1 MNVRRLVLKTALS
14 TAAAVGMLM
23 ATNSFASEQYK
34 IDVSLETGPN
44 HIRNISIKRW
54 ADTLNAQSNGRLK
67 INVFEGAAKFKGS
80 AVPTALA
87 QGTLDMGV
95 PGTWHLTKFIPD
107 FGIVFLPMFFGHQRQ
122 ISYQVMDGDIGKEL
136 IEKTENK
143 LNVKILGRFIDIG
156 SAITFM
162 KTDAIQGPS
171 DYKDKRIRIAGSAA
185 HARRYEALGANA
197 VKVSWPD
204 VPQALQTGMV
214 DGVMTAFESVRS
226 AKLWD
231 SGLKY
236 VYVDNHAFH
245 QYVPMINKD
254 LWNKL
259 PGDLQELMQSTWEKS
274 VDPQREY
281 TAQRDNEARLE
292 AIKNGIV
299 VTDANAADLGK
310 LRKTLMPI
318 QKDVIKELRIDPAFA
333 ERANTA
339 IQKASM

>member
-1 MNVRRLVLKTALS
+1 MLIQKLIAKTAVSAVMAGLLMTS
-14 TAAAVGMLM
+14 NAMAA
-23 ATNSFASEQYK
+23 EQYK

-44 HIRNISIKRW
+44 HIRNISIKKW
-54 ADTLNAQSNGRLK
+54 ADLLNSKSDERLK
-67 INVFEGAAKFKGS
+67 INVFEGASKFKGS

-107 FGIVFLPMFFGHQRQ
+107 FGIVFLPMFFGHDRSV
-122 ISYQVMDGDIGKEL
+122 SYKVMDGNIGSEL
-136 IEKTENK
+136 IQKTEQK

-162 KTDAIQGPS
+162 KSEDISGPS
-171 DYKDKRIRIAGSAA
+171 DYKGKRIRIAGSAA

-236 VYVDNHAFH
+236 AYVDNHAFH

-254 LWNKL
+254 VWNKL
-259 PGDLQELMQSTWEKS
+259 PKDLQELMQSTWDET
-274 VDPQREY
+274 VDPQREF
-281 TAQRDNEARLE
+281 TAKRDDEARLE
-292 AIKNGIV
+292 AIKNGII
-299 VTDANAADLGK
+299 VTDASREDIRK
-310 LRKTLMPI
+310 LRDTLMPI
-318 QKDVIKELRIDPAFA
+318 QEKVINELRIDPGFA
-333 ERANTA
+333 DRANA
-339 IQKASM
+339 EIKKASM

>member
-1 MNVRRLVLKTALS
+1 MIIRRLVLKTALS
-14 TAAAVGMLM
+14 AVAAGMLM
-23 ATNSFASEQYK
+23 TSNGQAAETYK

-54 ADTLNAQSNGRLK
+54 ADLLNSKSDGRLK
-67 INVFEGAAKFKGS
+67 INVFEGASKFKGS

-107 FGIVFLPMFFGHQRQ
+107 FGIVFLPMFFGRERQ
-122 ISYQVMDGDIGKEL
+122 VSYKVMDGEIGREL
-136 IEKTENK
+136 IRETEEK

-162 KTDAIQGPS
+162 KTDPIKGPADYQG
-171 DYKDKRIRIAGSAA
+171 KRIRIAGSAA

-245 QYVPMINKD
+245 QYVPMINGD

-259 PGDLQELMQSTWEKS
+259 PKELQGLMQSTWDDT
-274 VDPQREY
+274 VDNQREF
-281 TAQRDNEARLE
+281 TAKRDNDARLE
-292 AIKNGIV
+292 AIKNGIA
-299 VTDANAADLGK
+299 VTDASAADLGK
-310 LRKTLMPI
+310 IRDTLMPI
-318 QKDVIKELRIDPAFA
+318 QPKVAKELRIDPSFS
-333 ERANTA
+333 ERAQAA

>member
-1 MNVRRLVLKTALS
+1 MNMRRSVLKAVLS
-14 TAAAVGMLM
+14 TATAVGMLM
-23 ATNSFASEQYK
+23 ATNAIASEQYK

-54 ADTLNAQSNGRLK
+54 ADALNAKTEGRLK
-67 INVFEGAAKFKGS
+67 INVFEGASKFKGS

-95 PGTWHLTKFIPD
+95 PGTWHLTKFVPD
-107 FGIVFLPMFFGHQRQ
+107 FGIVFLPMFFGRDRHV
-122 ISYQVMDGDIGKEL
+122 SYKVMDGAVGEEL
-136 IEKTENK
+136 IKETEKK

-156 SAITFM
+156 GAITFM
-162 KTDAIQGPS
+162 KTDPIKGPA
-171 DYKDKRIRIAGSAA
+171 DYKGKRIRIAGSAA

-245 QYVPMINKD
+245 QYVPMINRNLWNSLPKD
-254 LWNKL
+254 LQ
-259 PGDLQELMQSTWEKS
+259 DIIQTTWDES

-281 TAQRDNEARLE
+281 TAQRDTDARLE
-292 AIKNGIV
+292 AIKNGIA
-299 VTDANAADLGK
+299 VTDASAADLNK
-310 LRKTLMPI
+310 LRDTLMPI
-318 QKDVIKELRIDPAFA
+318 QAGVIKELRIDPAFA
-333 ERANTA
+333 DRAQAA

>member
-1 MNVRRLVLKTALS
+1 MKTKRQFLKTAFT
-14 TAAAVGMLM
+14 TAAAAGLLFT
-23 ATNSFASEQYK
+23 TNALAGNYK

-44 HIRNISIKRW
+44 HIRNISIKKW
-54 ADTLNAQSNGRLK
+54 ADTLNAESGGQLK
-67 INVFEGAAKFKGS
+67 INVFEGASKFKGS
-80 AVPTALA
+80 SVPTALA

-107 FGIVFLPMFFGHQRQ
+107 FGIIFLPMFFGHDRHV
-122 ISYQVMDGDIGKEL
+122 SYKVMDGAIGNEL
-136 IEKTENK
+136 VRQTEEK

-162 KTDAIQGPS
+162 KTAPITGPS
-171 DYKDKRIRIAGSAA
+171 DYKNKRIRIAGSAA

-231 SGLKY
+231 SGLKFA
-236 VYVDNHAFH
+236 YVDQHAFH

-254 LWNKL
+254 LWNSL
-259 PGDLQELMQSTWEKS
+259 PKNLQSLMETTWEKT
-274 VDPQREY
+274 VDPQREF
-281 TAQRDNEARLE
+281 TAQRDRDARAE
-292 AIKNGIV
+292 AIENGIA
-299 VTDANAADLGK
+299 VTDASPADIKK
-310 LRKTLMPI
+310 LRGNLMPI
-318 QKDVIKELRIDPAFA
+318 QTSVIKELRINPAFA
-333 ERANTA
+333 DRVQEA
-339 IQKASM
+339 ISKASM

>member
-1 MNVRRLVLKTALS
+1 MNVRRLVLKTAVS
-14 TAAAVGMLM
+14 VVGTAGMLI
-23 ATNSFASEQYK
+23 ATNSYAAEQHQ

-54 ADTLNAQSNGRLK
+54 ADALNAQSKGRLK
-67 INVFEGAAKFKGS
+67 INVFEGASKFKGS

-107 FGIVFLPMFFGHQRQ
+107 YGIVFLPMFFGHDRQ
-122 ISYQVMDGDIGKEL
+122 ISYKVMDGAVGKEL

-162 KTDAIQGPS
+162 KTDAILGPS
-171 DYKDKRIRIAGSAA
+171 DYKNKRIRIAGSAA

-254 LWNKL
+254 LWKKL
-259 PGDLQELMQSTWEKS
+259 PKDLQELMQSTWEQS

-281 TAQRDNEARLE
+281 TAQRDKEARE
-292 AIKNGIV
+292 AAIQNGIA
-299 VTDANAADLGK
+299 VTDASSADLGK
-310 LRKTLMPI
+310 IRKALLPI

-333 ERANTA
+333 DRANAA

>member
-1 MNVRRLVLKTALS
+1 MNMRRTVLKAVLS
-14 TAAAVGMLM
+14 TAT
-23 ATNSFASEQYK
+23 ATALLITGNAIASEQYK

-54 ADTLNAQSNGRLK
+54 ADSLNAQTDGRLK
-67 INVFEGAAKFKGS
+67 INIFEGASKFKGS

-107 FGIVFLPMFFGHQRQ
+107 FGIVFLPMFFGHDRHV
-122 ISYQVMDGDIGKEL
+122 SYKVMDGDIGKEL
-136 IEKTENK
+136 IAETEKK

-156 SAITFM
+156 GAITFM
-162 KTDAIQGPS
+162 KTDPITGPE
-171 DYKDKRIRIAGSAA
+171 DYKGKRIRIAGSAA

-254 LWNKL
+254 LWNSL
-259 PGDLQELMQSTWEKS
+259 PNDLQELMQTTWDSS
-274 VDPQREY
+274 VDPQREF
-281 TAQRDNEARLE
+281 TAQRDTDARLE

-299 VTDANAADLGK
+299 VTDATATELGK

-318 QKDVIKELRIDPAFA
+318 QPDVIKELRIDPSFA
-333 ERANTA
+333 DRAQAA